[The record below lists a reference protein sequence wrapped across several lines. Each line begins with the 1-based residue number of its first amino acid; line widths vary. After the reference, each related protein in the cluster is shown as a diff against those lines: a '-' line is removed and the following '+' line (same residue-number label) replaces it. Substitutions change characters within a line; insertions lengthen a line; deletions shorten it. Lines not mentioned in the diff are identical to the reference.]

1 MEKINA
7 TKARKNFFYLLEQSK
22 KTGRKYLVL
31 KDNLP
36 AVYMSPATVGVELE
50 DDITLVLKE
59 TKGSW
64 GKLTETE
71 KVSEAKKRLL
81 ELKAA
86 KARKKLWY

>member
-1 MEKINA
+1 MERINA

-31 KDNLP
+31 KDNSP
-36 AVYMSPATVGVELE
+36 VAYISPAKVGVEFE
-50 DDITLVLKE
+50 DDIMSILKE

-64 GKLTETE
+64 EKLTETE
-71 KVSEAKKRLL
+71 KISEAKKRSL

-86 KARKKLWY
+86 KARKQPW

>member
-36 AVYMSPATVGVELE
+36 AVYMSPATVGVGESLRKQKKF
-50 DDITLVLKE
+50 LK
-59 TKGSW
+59 
-64 GKLTETE
+64 
-71 KVSEAKKRLL
+71 R
-81 ELKAA
+81 
-86 KARKKLWY
+86 RKDYWN